1 MVVQN
6 FPAGLNLFGCR
17 FLSRNQIRLKK
28 ISVFSHRGVGTT
40 PLRAGG
46 RDSVVN
52 KNKTKYLKGVPKVF
66 IGLLTKDL
74 WVSEKIMK
82 SWSQSEFEPN
92 KIISVIYLR

>member
-46 RDSVVN
+46 RDSVVK

-66 IGLLTKDL
+66 TPKIFIIGDENELDELA
-74 WVSEKIMK
+74 
-82 SWSQSEFEPN
+82 
-92 KIISVIYLR
+92 R